1 MPIVSWPTCCS
12 PGSLPLSLR
21 ALASPAMQPTQVRL
35 SGCSASFLFPL
46 SHPRPFP
53 CSPSLSLSHR
63 ISEQEGS
70 LVQGEARFLLILKP
84 GSPCLSL
91 SHTTS
96 SDADGWV
103 RHGNEEGLGSYP
115 KEPSA

>member
-1 MPIVSWPTCCS
+1 MIKF
-12 PGSLPLSLR
+12 SL
-21 ALASPAMQPTQVRL
+21 T
-35 SGCSASFLFPL
+35 
-46 SHPRPFP
+46 
-53 CSPSLSLSHR
+53 HR